1 MFEEAGGNDKKKKWI
16 MIGIGTGII
25 AIFLLIRNS
34 MNNAAAQ
41 PTTAAPEPVTSI
53 ADQGSY
59 PGDFT
64 GGISGTGMDQTLATY
79 LAIADQNTNVQMEAL
94 NKTMT
99 SVQDQN
105 KTMNQALQD
114 QITAMNS
121 KQTTAAMSSNPQPVT
136 TSTPAITSHPAPTTI
151 THVVTKG
158 ETLSGIASKQY
169 GKQPAYA
176 TGIKQVAAL
185 NKISNP
191 NKISVG
197 QKILLPAKLS

>member
-1 MFEEAGGNDKKKKWI
+1 MFEEAGGDKKKKWI

-34 MNNAAAQ
+34 MNNAATQ
-41 PTTAAPEPVTSI
+41 TTTAAPEPVTSI

-59 PGDFT
+59 PEDMT

-79 LAIADQNTNVQMEAL
+79 LAIADQNSSVQMESL
-94 NKTMT
+94 NKSLTTIQTQMN
-99 SVQDQN
+99 SN
-105 KTMNQALQD
+105 NQALQE

-121 KQTTAAMSSNPQPVT
+121 KQTTAAMSVNPQPVT
-136 TSTPAITSHPAPTTI
+136 TSTPATTSHPSPTTI
-151 THVVTKG
+151 THVVQKG

-176 TGIKQVAAL
+176 SGIKQVAAL

>member
-34 MNNAAAQ
+34 MNNAAATQ
-41 PTTAAPEPVTSI
+41 TTAAPEPVTSI

-59 PGDFT
+59 PNDMT

-79 LAIADQNTNVQMEAL
+79 LAIADQNSSVQMEAL
-94 NKTMT
+94 NKSMT
-99 SVQDQN
+99 TIQN
-105 KTMNQALQD
+105 QMNTNNQALQE

-121 KQTTAAMSSNPQPVT
+121 KQTT
-136 TSTPAITSHPAPTTI
+136 SHPSPTTI
-151 THVVTKG
+151 THVVQKG

-176 TGIKQVAAL
+176 SGIKQVAAL

>member
-34 MNNAAAQ
+34 MNNAAATQ
-41 PTTAAPEPVTSI
+41 TTAAPEPVTSI

-59 PGDFT
+59 PNDMT

-79 LAIADQNTNVQMEAL
+79 LAIADQNSSVQMEAL
-94 NKTMT
+94 NKSMT
-99 SVQDQN
+99 TIQN
-105 KTMNQALQD
+105 QMNTNNQALQE

-136 TSTPAITSHPAPTTI
+136 TSTPATTSHPSPTTI
-151 THVVTKG
+151 THVVQKG

-176 TGIKQVAAL
+176 SGIKQVAAL